1 MVRRVRRSE
10 NKKTDMFLP
19 MKTGTLVDNG
29 PLGKSDSR
37 VRAPRSLFIT
47 LVDLLSGQ
55 ILITYMYPPVFSL
68 FLSLPLGVSDLIIIL
83 SRETTWSFVVSKR

>member
-19 MKTGTLVDNG
+19 MKTGTLVDDG
-29 PLGKSDSR
+29 PSGKSDCR

-55 ILITYMYPPVFSL
+55 ILITYMYLPIFSL

-83 SRETTWSFVVSKR
+83 SRETTWLFVFAKR